1 MIEISWMKVV
11 QIPVFAFFAKRVHDC
26 GAAGWGGAL
35 AQVFGWTLLSG
46 FLAMLLT
53 MLLALVAGLVVAV
66 VAGRLMRS
74 ATKKK
79 TPATAATRPSLGVTR
94 PSLGV
99 TRKIKK
105 SPIILFNA
113 GSLELAEPY
122 AFASQAVILV
132 VQVLLLLRFTRC
144 A

>member
-1 MIEISWMKVV
+1 MKLA
-11 QIPVFAFFAKRVHDC
+11 QIAVFAFFVKRVHDC
-26 GAAGWGGAL
+26 GAAGWVGAF

-66 VAGRLMRS
+66 VAGRFMK
-74 ATKKK
+74 AAA
-79 TPATAATRPSLGVTR
+79 TPATAAR
-94 PSLGV
+94 
-99 TRKIKK
+99 RKIKSPTLFK
-105 SPIILFNA
+105 S

>member
-79 TPATAATRPSLGVTR
+79 TPAT

-113 GSLELAEPY
+113 GSLKLAEPY